1 MEVNVCKNCESY
13 RVDGCCGCTCESW
26 HKAIESVS
34 DYCSCRGEWCDGCP
48 LHKLGCSAGWCDYR
62 NQALVQ
68 VATAL
73 QSQEGQEWLSGMK
86 SISDLYR
93 AMGMMTDTEAH
104 NKHVAE
110 AEEKDARITE
120 VAKLLQE
127 LGGDVCREAAQYLM
141 EYKEQRERD
150 RECF

>member
-13 RVDGCCGCTCESW
+13 RVNGSCGCTCESW
-26 HKAIESVS
+26 YKAVERVTR
-34 DYCSCRGEWCDGCP
+34 YCCHTDCEDCLLRWVA
-48 LHKLGCSAGWCDYR
+48 CSFTSECR

-68 VATAL
+68 MAEAL
-73 QSQEGQEWLSGMK
+73 QSKDGQEWLSGIK
-86 SISDLYR
+86 SRSDLYH
-93 AMGMMTDTEAH
+93 AMGMMSDDEVY
-104 NKHVAE
+104 NKCL
-110 AEEKDARITE
+110 AEEERKDARITE
-120 VAKLLQE
+120 VSKLIQE

>member
-13 RVDGCCGCTCESW
+13 CADGSCGCTCGSW
-26 HKAIESVS
+26 HKAIKSVS
-34 DYCSCRGEWCDGCP
+34 DYCSCRERCDGCP
-48 LHKLGCSAGWCDYR
+48 LHELDCSVGWCDYR

-73 QSQEGQEWLSGMK
+73 QSQEGQDWLLGMK

-93 AMGMMTDTEAH
+93 AMGMMTDTEAY

-127 LGGDVCREAAQYLM
+127 LGGDVCREAAQYLR

>member
-13 RVDGCCGCTCESW
+13 RADGCCYCTCDSW
-26 HKAIESVS
+26 HKAIETVHT
-34 DYCSCRGEWCDGCP
+34 YCTDCDDCYDCP
-48 LHKLGCSAGWCDYR
+48 LRRVACSFTSEYR

-68 VATAL
+68 VAEAL
-73 QSQEGQEWLSGMK
+73 QTSDGQEWLSGMK

-93 AMGMMTDTEAH
+93 AMGMMTDTEAY

-110 AEEKDARITE
+110 AEKKDARITE